1 MKSMKRTIL
10 NCIFVLLLGV
20 IGTTTVTAQVTEL
33 TIVGNLESVPSEMT
47 MNLLKS
53 VFRGEKLRWVDGSKV
68 KLALMKTNTPLGL
81 ATSEKLLNM
90 SANEL
95 NKYYL
100 ALVFQGKI
108 KAPSFFNSV
117 SDLEEYVG
125 QTPGAI
131 GVVQS
136 TTNELL
142 KIVLVDGN
150 KQF

>member
-1 MKSMKRTIL
+1 MKRTIFT
-10 NCIFVLLLGV
+10 CILGLILGV
-20 IGTTTVTAQVTEL
+20 ISTTTVTAQVTEL
-33 TIVGNLESVPSEMT
+33 AIVGNLESVPSEMT
-47 MNLLKS
+47 MALVKS
-53 VFRGEKLRWVDGSKV
+53 VFRGERLRWVDGSKV

-81 ATSEKLLNM
+81 ATSEKLFNM

-117 SDLEEYVG
+117 NDLEEYVA

-136 TTNELL
+136 TTDELL
-142 KIVLVDGN
+142 KVVLVDGN

>member
-1 MKSMKRTIL
+1 MKRTIL